1 MARYEFRLPDVG
13 EGVAEAEIT
22 AWHVAV
28 GDEVQEDQ
36 LLAEVMTDKATV
48 EMESPVAGTVLELGG
63 AVGDQLPVGSVLVL
77 LETQAEAPAGAEPL
91 PAGPAPRVAPSPAAA
106 APAPEAVAPVRPP
119 GGAVAASPAVRKRA
133 RDLGID
139 LSQVPSSGDR
149 VRHADLDAFLTSH
162 GGIQTP
168 PSPSLSA
175 AALEEGDEQ
184 IKIVGLRRRI
194 AAAMQEAKRRIP
206 HFSYVEEI
214 DVTALEELR
223 TKLNAEGE
231 PHLTLLPF
239 LVTAL
244 CRAASEFPQVNA
256 TFDDQS
262 GVMTRH
268 AAVHMGVATQTEA
281 GLVVPVVRRAQSRD
295 LRDLATEIARVTAA
309 ARAGMIAGEELS
321 GSTITISSLGPLGG
335 IVSTPVINRPEVAIV
350 AVNRIA
356 ERPAIANGQVV
367 IRKLMNLSSSFDHRI
382 VDGWDAARFIQ
393 RVKTLLEA
401 PDLLALPHGKAT
413 EN

>member
-48 EMESPVAGTVLELGG
+48 EMESPVTGRVIELGG
-63 AVGDQLPVGSVLVL
+63 AVGDQLPVGSVLVV
-77 LETQAEAPAGAEPL
+77 LETEAEAPAVTQQ
-91 PAGPAPRVAPSPAAA
+91 PATESSSRA
-106 APAPEAVAPVRPP
+106 APAPAAPASAAEAGAPEPP
-119 GGAVAASPAVRKRA
+119 SGPVAASPAVRKRA

-139 LSQVPSSGDR
+139 LAQVPTTGGR
-149 VRHADLDAFLTSH
+149 IRHADLDAFLTAR
-162 GGIQTP
+162 GGSRA
-168 PSPSLSA
+168 PSPA
-175 AALEEGDEQ
+175 APAPEEGDEQ

-194 AAAMQEAKRRIP
+194 ASAMQEAKRRIP

-223 TKLNAEGE
+223 TKLNAEDG

-244 CRAASEFPQVNA
+244 CRAAAEFPQVNA
-256 TFDDQS
+256 TFDDEA
-262 GVMTRH
+262 GVVTHH
-268 AAVHMGVATQTEA
+268 AAVHIGIATQTEG
-281 GLVVPVVRRAQSRD
+281 GLVVPVVRHAQSRD
-295 LRDLATEIARVTAA
+295 LGDLASEIVRITAA
-309 ARAGMIAGEELS
+309 ARAGTIGSEELS

-356 ERPAIANGQVV
+356 ERPTVVNGQIA

-382 VDGWDAARFIQ
+382 VDGWDAARFIHK
-393 RVKTLLEA
+393 VKELLET
-401 PDLLALPHGKAT
+401 PDLLALPPTQAT

>member
-48 EMESPVAGTVLELGG
+48 EMESPVSGRVAELGG
-63 AVGDQLPVGSVLVL
+63 AVGDQLPVGSVLVV
-77 LETQAEAPAGAEPL
+77 LET
-91 PAGPAPRVAPSPAAA
+91 AA
-106 APAPEAVAPVRPP
+106 APADSEQTAVQPPSVAAAALAEVAPASELSAPARS
-119 GGAVAASPAVRKRA
+119 GSGYAAASPAVRKRA

-139 LSQVPSSGDR
+139 LSQVPSTGDR
-149 VRHADLDAFLTSH
+149 IRHADLDAFLTAR
-162 GGIQTP
+162 GGSRA
-168 PSPSLSA
+168 PSPSA
-175 AALEEGDEQ
+175 VALEEGDEQ

-214 DVTALEELR
+214 DVTVLEELR
-223 TKLNAEGE
+223 AGLNAEGGL
-231 PHLTLLPF
+231 HLTLLPF

-244 CRAASEFPQVNA
+244 CRAAAEFPQVNA
-256 TFDDQS
+256 TFDDEA
-262 GVMTRH
+262 GILTRH

-281 GLVVPVVRRAQSRD
+281 GLVVPVLRHAQSRD
-295 LRDLATEIARVTAA
+295 LRALAGEITRITAA
-309 ARAGMIAGEELS
+309 ARSGTIASEELS
-321 GSTITISSLGPLGG
+321 GSTITISGLGPLGG
-335 IVSTPVINRPEVAIV
+335 IVSTPVINRPEVAVV
-350 AVNRIA
+350 AVNRIVD
-356 ERPAIANGQVV
+356 RPAVVAGQVV

-382 VDGWDAARFIQ
+382 VDGWDAASFIH
-393 RVKTLLEA
+393 RVKALLEA
-401 PDLLALPHGKAT
+401 PDLLALPHG
-413 EN
+413 

>member
-22 AWHVAV
+22 AWHVVV

-48 EMESPVAGTVLELGG
+48 EMESPVSGRVLELGG
-63 AVGDQLPVGSVLVL
+63 AVGDQLPVGSVLVV
-77 LETQAEAPAGAEPL
+77 LETGAEAPASAEQPAAEPL
-91 PAGPAPRVAPSPAAA
+91 PGAASTPAEVAQAPVAG
-106 APAPEAVAPVRPP
+106 APAQPRS
-119 GGAVAASPAVRKRA
+119 GAVAASPAVRKRA

-139 LSQVPSSGDR
+139 LAQVPSTGDR
-149 VRHADLDAFLTSH
+149 IRHADLDAFLTAR
-162 GGIQTP
+162 GGGRA
-168 PSPSLSA
+168 PSPPA
-175 AALEEGDEQ
+175 VALEEGDEQ

-194 AAAMQEAKRRIP
+194 AAALQEAKRRIP

-214 DVTALEELR
+214 DVTALEEMR
-223 TKLNAEGE
+223 ARLNAEDGQ
-231 PHLTLLPF
+231 HLTLLPF

-244 CRAASEFPQVNA
+244 CRAIAEFPQVNA
-256 TFDDQS
+256 TFDDEA
-262 GVMTRH
+262 GIVTRH

-281 GLVVPVVRRAQSRD
+281 GLVVPVVRHAQSRD
-295 LRDLATEIARVTAA
+295 LRDLAAETARITAA
-309 ARAGMIAGEELS
+309 ARAGTIASEELS

-356 ERPAIANGQVV
+356 ERPTAVNGQIV

-382 VDGWDAARFIQ
+382 VDGWDAASFIHK
-393 RVKTLLEA
+393 VKTLLEA
-401 PDLLALPHGKAT
+401 PDLLALPHGQAT

>member
-48 EMESPVAGTVLELGG
+48 EMESPVVGRVIELGG
-63 AVGDQLPVGSVLVL
+63 AVGDQLPVGSVLVV
-77 LETQAEAPAGAEPL
+77 LETEAEAPAVPEQPATEPSSRVV
-91 PAGPAPRVAPSPAAA
+91 PAPAAA
-106 APAPEAVAPVRPP
+106 APAAKTGAPFVP
-119 GGAVAASPAVRKRA
+119 GSGPVAASPAVRKRA

-139 LSQVPSSGDR
+139 LAQVPSTGDR
-149 VRHADLDAFLTSH
+149 IRHADLDAFLTAR
-162 GGIQTP
+162 GGSRA
-168 PSPSLSA
+168 PSPAA

-214 DVTALEELR
+214 NVTALEELR

-239 LVTAL
+239 LVVAL
-244 CRAASEFPQVNA
+244 CRAAAEFPQVNA
-256 TFDDQS
+256 TFDDEA
-262 GVMTRH
+262 GVVTHH
-268 AAVHMGVATQTEA
+268 AAVHMGIATQTDA
-281 GLVVPVVRRAQSRD
+281 GLVVPVVRHAQSRD
-295 LRDLATEIARVTAA
+295 LRDLASEITRITAA
-309 ARAGMIAGEELS
+309 ARAGTIGSELLS

-356 ERPAIANGQVV
+356 ERPTVVNGKIA

-382 VDGWDAARFIQ
+382 VDGWDAARFIHK
-393 RVKTLLEA
+393 VKELLET
-401 PDLLALPHGKAT
+401 PDLLALPPAQAT